1 MNQWSHLFPPSEKLW
16 TSTDL
21 KNLRCDLLFNHR
33 EFGGFIFTAVS
44 LNKWGPN
51 NSSVYFLCAGG
62 SGNGALWQA
71 QSNSSLSHPERAAN
85 PALLGLFMN
94 KAMCYLGLSDKLILR
109 TRGIWNILDLVL
121 SKEDLTTKFEVVKI
135 SQKPLI
141 EEQIFPRQKGHN
153 KSQLRL
159 QNAGGKEQSPPD
171 WEGLFFIKIIK

>member
-1 MNQWSHLFPPSEKLW
+1 
-16 TSTDL
+16 
-21 KNLRCDLLFNHR
+21 
-33 EFGGFIFTAVS
+33 
-44 LNKWGPN
+44 
-51 NSSVYFLCAGG
+51 
-62 SGNGALWQA
+62 
-71 QSNSSLSHPERAAN
+71 
-85 PALLGLFMN
+85 MN

-135 SQKPLI
+135 SQKSLI